1 MENSLKIPLPKRGPA
16 DRVRWLLFLTSLSV
30 IAITLGIIQTLL
42 FEAITFFSE
51 IASVRGWFSFEF
63 NPMEVVSQTGLGAF
77 MFMLAL
83 TMEWVSEHRRQYL
96 NALPEPIFFPPP
108 WVLRSIYGMLILSVV
123 AVSSMLLWAGA
134 AAVVVV
140 WRRTAKKHTLRRT
153 GDIDQAER
161 SVTIAL
167 GFCLIFSLFIATT
180 QHYSGAFGEFFFQTD
195 WTPTGACADRRS
207 LCENMSFGVNS
218 LLLTTLQVAFGALF
232 LAVPLGVG
240 CAIYLS
246 EYASPRLVAV
256 VKPTLELLAGIP
268 SVVYGFFAFIYIGPL
283 VVELGEFAFAK
294 GWIDQPPNILN
305 PINGAIVVGVMI
317 LPLVASMSEDALR
330 AVPNELREGSLALGA
345 TRIETTLRVMLQ
357 AALSGIL
364 ASIILALSRAVGETM
379 AVTLAVGTV
388 AVYTSNMFLPAQTMT
403 AYIAQRVGGDLPFG
417 EIGYLTIF
425 AVGLYLFMI
434 TLSLNLLG
442 NKVLSAYREA
452 Y

>member
-1 MENSLKIPLPKRGPA
+1 
-16 DRVRWLLFLTSLSV
+16 
-30 IAITLGIIQTLL
+30 
-42 FEAITFFSE
+42 
-51 IASVRGWFSFEF
+51 
-63 NPMEVVSQTGLGAF
+63 
-77 MFMLAL
+77 
-83 TMEWVSEHRRQYL
+83 
-96 NALPEPIFFPPP
+96 
-108 WVLRSIYGMLILSVV
+108 
-123 AVSSMLLWAGA
+123 
-134 AAVVVV
+134 
-140 WRRTAKKHTLRRT
+140 
-153 GDIDQAER
+153 
-161 SVTIAL
+161 
-167 GFCLIFSLFIATT
+167 
-180 QHYSGAFGEFFFQTD
+180 
-195 WTPTGACADRRS
+195 
-207 LCENMSFGVNS
+207 MSFGVNS

-232 LAVPLGVG
+232 IAVPLGVG

-246 EYASPRLVAV
+246 EYASPRLVSV